1 MGAVNC
7 NNRPMSE
14 PSKTPRKRRQPRKV
28 TQQSLH
34 NAALHYLE
42 RYASSADNL
51 RRVLMRRVRRSALV
65 HDTDPEEGARLIDEL
80 VTRFEA
86 AGLLDDRAY
95 AAARVTSLRRRGAS
109 SRAIAMGL
117 RQKGVAAPDIAAALA
132 EHEAEVENEDLEFIA
147 ACRLAQRR
155 RLGPFRPS
163 DKVGDFR
170 QRDLAALARAGFA
183 YDIARRVIDHDT
195 AADLAELIAK
205 ANL

>member
-1 MGAVNC
+1 M
-7 NNRPMSE
+7 
-14 PSKTPRKRRQPRKV
+14 

-132 EHEAEVENEDLEFIA
+132 EHEAEVENETWSSSPPAVWPSA
-147 ACRLAQRR
+147 AASARF
-155 RLGPFRPS
+155 GRPTRS
-163 DKVGDFR
+163 
-170 QRDLAALARAGFA
+170 A
-183 YDIARRVIDHDT
+183 IS
-195 AADLAELIAK
+195 
-205 ANL
+205 ANATSPPWPAPASPMTSPGG

>member
-1 MGAVNC
+1 
-7 NNRPMSE
+7 
-14 PSKTPRKRRQPRKV
+14 
-28 TQQSLH
+28 
-34 NAALHYLE
+34 
-42 RYASSADNL
+42 
-51 RRVLMRRVRRSALV
+51 
-65 HDTDPEEGARLIDEL
+65 
-80 VTRFEA
+80 
-86 AGLLDDRAY
+86 
-95 AAARVTSLRRRGAS
+95 
-109 SRAIAMGL
+109 MGL
-117 RQKGVAAPDIAAALA
+117 RQKGIAAPDIAAALA

-155 RLGPFRPS
+155 RFGPFRPP

>member
-1 MGAVNC
+1 
-7 NNRPMSE
+7 MSE

-28 TQQSLH
+28 TQESLR

-155 RLGPFRPS
+155 RLGPFRPP

>member
-1 MGAVNC
+1 
-7 NNRPMSE
+7 MSE

-95 AAARVTSLRRRGAS
+95 AAAARRNIIVYFGVSGVVSLAIFLTGGLMTGQVWLLIAILAPIYGLSLWLGARLFGRASEQAFRRFALGLIALVAAS
-109 SRAIAMGL
+109 SL
-117 RQKGVAAPDIAAALA
+117 
-132 EHEAEVENEDLEFIA
+132 
-147 ACRLAQRR
+147 
-155 RLGPFRPS
+155 
-163 DKVGDFR
+163 
-170 QRDLAALARAGFA
+170 
-183 YDIARRVIDHDT
+183 VI
-195 AADLAELIAK
+195 
-205 ANL
+205 

>member
-1 MGAVNC
+1 
-7 NNRPMSE
+7 MSE

-28 TQQSLH
+28 TQQFLH

-155 RLGPFRPS
+155 RLGPFRPP

>member
-1 MGAVNC
+1 M
-7 NNRPMSE
+7 
-14 PSKTPRKRRQPRKV
+14 

-42 RYASSADNL
+42 RSASSADNL

-109 SRAIAMGL
+109 QAIAMGF
-117 RQKGVAAPDIAAALA
+117 RRGRRRPRHRRGAAEAEAEDLDSSPPAVWPSAAASA
-132 EHEAEVENEDLEFIA
+132 RF
-147 ACRLAQRR
+147 
-155 RLGPFRPS
+155 GRPTRS
-163 DKVGDFR
+163 
-170 QRDLAALARAGFA
+170 A
-183 YDIARRVIDHDT
+183 IS
-195 AADLAELIAK
+195 
-205 ANL
+205 ANATSPPWPAPASPMTSPGG

>member
-1 MGAVNC
+1 M
-7 NNRPMSE
+7 
-14 PSKTPRKRRQPRKV
+14 

-51 RRVLMRRVRRSALV
+51 RRVLMRRVRRSAVV
-65 HDTDPEEGARLIDEL
+65 HDTDPEEGAGLVNDLIA
-80 VTRFEA
+80 RFEA

-109 SRAIAMGL
+109 RRAIAMGL
-117 RQKGVAAPDIAAALA
+117 RQKGVAAPDVAEALA
-132 EHEAEVENEDLEFIA
+132 ENEAEDLEFIA

-155 RLGPFRPS
+155 RLGPFRAP
-163 DKVGDFR
+163 DKAGDFR

>member
-1 MGAVNC
+1 
-7 NNRPMSE
+7 MSE
-14 PSKTPRKRRQPRKV
+14 PSKPPRKRRQPRKV
-28 TQQSLH
+28 TRQSLH

-155 RLGPFRPS
+155 RLGPFRPP